1 MERHKYQLVFLGG
14 YAGYKEKVERVLR
27 QRLDDLKCGSSY
39 LRVLSGSREAE
50 KVRRNNPVVYIYF
63 AEKDVTPDSLYVDSL
78 IEEGGG
84 CVLPVIRKGE
94 KFDMLP
100 PSLRGINGLRIMD
113 IEDIGCLA
121 DCILNEFGLLWNTCR
136 VFISYKRSDS
146 SAVAEQLYMKL
157 KQAYYDVFIDVCD
170 IRKGGILRD
179 EIGHS
184 LADSDIM
191 LLLDT
196 EGISASEWVR
206 EELSKV
212 GRLQVAVLQLVWP
225 QCAPA
230 TGVLGETMLLADD
243 DFEDGKEE
251 LKEVPLKNI
260 VHEIREIRIA
270 NLSSRRN
277 NLVLP
282 LKKAAGQLSIKVCWS
297 PHQFFIVDGRK
308 KKALC
313 FPVSRVPQATS
324 YEALFRR
331 AAELYPDISEIRLLY
346 DKLYIKREWLSHLS
360 FLDGYLPVK
369 SIEKEEV
376 KSWLSTL

>member
-1 MERHKYQLVFLGG
+1 MGKYKYQLVFLGG
-14 YAGYKEKVERVLR
+14 YAGHKEKVCRMLE
-27 QRLDDLKCGSSY
+27 QRLHDLQCDSSY
-39 LRVLSGSREAE
+39 LRILCGSLEAE

-63 AEKDVTPDSLYVDSL
+63 AEGHITSDSMFVDSL
-78 IEEGGG
+78 VEEGGV
-84 CVLPVIRKGE
+84 CVLPVIQKGE
-94 KFDMLP
+94 SFDILP
-100 PSLRGINGLRIMD
+100 QGLCGTNSLRIMD
-113 IEDIGCLA
+113 MEDISCLA

-146 SAVAEQLYMKL
+146 SAVAEQLYMQL
-157 KQAYYDVFIDVCD
+157 KKAGYDVFIDVCD
-170 IRKGGILRD
+170 IRKGRILRD

-196 EGISASEWVR
+196 EGIPASDWVR

-225 QCAPA
+225 RCTPVR
-230 TGVLGETMLLADD
+230 GVLGETILLDD
-243 DFEDGKEE
+243 NDFEDGKEV
-251 LKEVPLKNI
+251 LKGAVLANI
-260 VHEIREIRIA
+260 MRGIREIRIA

-282 LKKAAGQLSIKVCWS
+282 FKKTAGQLSVKVRWS
-297 PHQFFIVDGRK
+297 PHQFFIVGGRK
-308 KKALC
+308 AKALC

-331 AAELYPDISEIRLLY
+331 AGELYPDISEIRLLY
-346 DKLYIKREWLSHLS
+346 DQLYIKREWLSHLS